1 MSFQR
6 LVLGLVVVTVSFLE
20 AFAAGDVGDGGRG
33 ANLAAYLRSQQ
44 PNRSMTNTATL
55 VIRDSDARRQRIAV
69 NIETVVNGANWIIRY
84 RSISAGQPVTL
95 SIGHAPDGVLTYE
108 CAAGGVTNSLPVNQV
123 WGSFLGSDFWI
134 ADLGMEFLHWP
145 QQRIIKQESSNGRL
159 CDILE
164 STNPS
169 TNGLYATVRSA
180 VDVEHKAILS
190 AEAFDAQRR
199 RVKQFAIKGAIELRG
214 ATIAGLIM
222 TDDRKGSKS
231 ELVPDERREP

>member
-1 MSFQR
+1 MRFQR
-6 LVLGLVVVTVSFLE
+6 LALAIAIVKVSLLN
-20 AFAAGDVGDGGRG
+20 AFAAGDAGDAGRG
-33 ANLAAYLRSQQ
+33 ASLAAFLRSQQ
-44 PNRSMTNTATL
+44 PDRSATNSATL
-55 VIRDSDARRQRIAV
+55 VIRDADARRQRIPV
-69 NIETVVNGANWIIRY
+69 NIETVVDGVNWIIRY
-84 RSISAGQPVTL
+84 RSNSAGQPSVL
-95 SIGHAPDGVLTYE
+95 SIGHTPDGVLTYE
-108 CAAGGVTNSLPVNQV
+108 WTAGGVTNSLPVNQV
-123 WGSFLGSDFWI
+123 WGPFLGSDFWI

-169 TNGLYATVRSA
+169 TNGLYTTVRSA

-190 AEAFDAQRR
+190 AEAFDSQRR
-199 RVKQFAIKGAIELRG
+199 RIKQFAIKGAIEIRG